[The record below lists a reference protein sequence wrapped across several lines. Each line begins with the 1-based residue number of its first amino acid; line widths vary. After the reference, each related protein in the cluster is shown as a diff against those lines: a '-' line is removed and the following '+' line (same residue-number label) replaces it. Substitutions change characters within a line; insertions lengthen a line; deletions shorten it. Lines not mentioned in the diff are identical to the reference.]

1 MSIDKVSSYL
11 ERKTKADFRKGYD
24 KVLDLVKVH
33 DSESQL
39 RTIGSIARVET
50 LIGIGTNNRAEGF
63 HFEGKHLSTV
73 EKYERQAQLEF
84 NEEYMRRVE
93 EIDKLR
99 ISEAVSRFASGL
111 QEGSSTSFSDMVQ
124 ERVEEVHGI
133 SETPPSDSFQFS
145 ELPELEEDEED
156 MQLGSSFEDPF
167 LSGVGLSSV
176 QEEVQDFSFV
186 DGFKFE

>member
-1 MSIDKVSSYL
+1 MSVDKVLGYL

-24 KVLDLVKVH
+24 EVLDLVKVH

-39 RTIGSIARVET
+39 RTIGSIVRVEN

-99 ISEAVSRFASGL
+99 ISEAVSQFASGL
-111 QEGSSTSFSDMVQ
+111 QEGSSTSFSDMVR
-124 ERVEEVHGI
+124 ERVDEVHGI
-133 SETPPSDSFQFS
+133 SETPPSDSFHIPQY
-145 ELPELEEDEED
+145 EEEEIED
-156 MQLGSSFEDPF
+156 LKDDTSSDSTLADPF
-167 LSGVGLSSV
+167 SVELVQDEV
-176 QEEVQDFSFV
+176 QEFSFS
-186 DGFKFE
+186 DGFKFD